1 MKVDVDELTGSA
13 AREVI
18 DVNERP
24 VKGKGMTP
32 SISVVDGKKKF

>member
-24 VKGKGMTP
+24 VKGKGYDTID
-32 SISVVDGKKKF
+32 ISC